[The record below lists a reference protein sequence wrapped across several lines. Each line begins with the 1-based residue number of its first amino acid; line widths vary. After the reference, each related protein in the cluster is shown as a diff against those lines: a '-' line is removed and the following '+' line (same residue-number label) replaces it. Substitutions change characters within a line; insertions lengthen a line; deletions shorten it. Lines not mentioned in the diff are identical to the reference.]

1 VSSSRDRDKKLQ
13 PLLIETEEYLEQD
26 SRLSSLAQRF
36 GTSKYHFHRVFT
48 AAVGETPKQ
57 HFERLRIERAA
68 MLLATTDTS
77 ITEIAM
83 ALGFKNVE
91 TFSRRYKTA
100 LRYSPSGYRRM
111 AKQAQRERLQNTD
124 FHASEEYTLSRAS
137 FEPLPDMRLLA
148 IRHLGDYGALNE
160 SFGDET
166 HLWSELA
173 AWCRAQ
179 NVATDPVFLGIFYD
193 DPTMTPE
200 EQRRADVCIPVHDTV
215 KVTGRKHYLDFAG
228 GWYAIAQFVGPIRH
242 LLSGFRGVADEVRR
256 SPRYAFRPGYPVM
269 FLRTPNVGGQRGVHC
284 LDVCFPVAKVRR

>member
-1 VSSSRDRDKKLQ
+1 MSSSRDRDKKLQ

-124 FHASEEYTLSRAS
+124 FHASE
-137 FEPLPDMRLLA
+137 
-148 IRHLGDYGALNE
+148 
-160 SFGDET
+160 
-166 HLWSELA
+166 
-173 AWCRAQ
+173 
-179 NVATDPVFLGIFYD
+179 
-193 DPTMTPE
+193 
-200 EQRRADVCIPVHDTV
+200 
-215 KVTGRKHYLDFAG
+215 
-228 GWYAIAQFVGPIRH
+228 
-242 LLSGFRGVADEVRR
+242 
-256 SPRYAFRPGYPVM
+256 
-269 FLRTPNVGGQRGVHC
+269 
-284 LDVCFPVAKVRR
+284 